1 MSFLEV
7 NEILRE
13 VSDRMPFKESTEEKD
28 IVLLITDK
36 TMVWGYVNKIE
47 EIKEEDK
54 NLVIIKILSIPP
66 LEIHLRLNKDQIDG
80 NRSFG
85 LDRQTNVV
93 FMKAIDFESIIGGPI
108 EEIYIKEDLKDDGFL
123 ENTDNLIIEGTDSI
137 N

>member
-47 EIKEEDK
+47 EIK
-54 NLVIIKILSIPP
+54 
-66 LEIHLRLNKDQIDG
+66 
-80 NRSFG
+80 
-85 LDRQTNVV
+85 DRKSVV
-93 FMKAIDFESIIGGPI
+93 
-108 EEIYIKEDLKDDGFL
+108 
-123 ENTDNLIIEGTDSI
+123 
-137 N
+137 